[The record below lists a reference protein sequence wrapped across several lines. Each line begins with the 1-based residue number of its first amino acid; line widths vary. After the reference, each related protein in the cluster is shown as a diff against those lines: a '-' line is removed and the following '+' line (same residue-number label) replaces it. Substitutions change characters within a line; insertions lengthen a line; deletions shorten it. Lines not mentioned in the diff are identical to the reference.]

1 MVTTRKMEEYLKIA
15 IDIESQ
21 FNTLRLSNYKLNNE
35 IAKLQAT
42 KFYDG
47 SDCAY
52 NEYTYNQQTVREY
65 VKQERGN
72 GLFKSLIKLDLF
84 GSKIVSIIA
93 IIFII
98 DILAF
103 VSIAVVPTVSKNV
116 PILENIPGTMLTVV
130 SIATIMFTLE
140 IIYRK
145 LISSSLKKEYKL
157 NRHKHNERMERSN
170 ALYANVQNKI
180 ACYNRQLTDVNKEFR
195 ETNAFRNKFYSE
207 NVLPEKYRNLVAV
220 STMYQWLRDGRCTQI
235 YGHGGLFDTYEYDLR
250 LGAIVGN
257 LQELNQK
264 MNVALQNQQILIKE
278 VRRGNEIA
286 QNILQYAENISA
298 TQREMAN
305 DISSIKTSSNITA
318 MQTSRIAMYQEYE
331 YYRNH

>member
-72 GLFKSLIKLDLF
+72 GLFKSLVKLDLF
-84 GSKIVSIIA
+84 DSKIVSIIVGLLILDLFAWTFAIVVGKTINIVGDIPA
-93 IIFII
+93 II
-98 DILAF
+98 LA
-103 VSIAVVPTVSKNV
+103 VAAIVIV
-116 PILENIPGTMLTVV
+116 
-130 SIATIMFTLE
+130 MFTLE

-145 LISSSLKKEYKL
+145 FISSSLKKEYKL

-195 ETNAFRNKFYSE
+195 ETNALRNKFYSE

-264 MNVALQNQQILIKE
+264 MNVALHNQQILIKE

-298 TQREMAN
+298 TQREIAN